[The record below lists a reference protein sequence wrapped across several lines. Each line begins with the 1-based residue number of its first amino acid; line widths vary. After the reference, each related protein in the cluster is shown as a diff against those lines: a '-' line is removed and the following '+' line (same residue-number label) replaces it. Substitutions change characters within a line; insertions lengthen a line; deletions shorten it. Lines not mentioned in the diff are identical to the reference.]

1 MADITPLLLDAK
13 SSYTQR
19 LKDIIQPRVFHTFS
33 HFYAASQDSDEPI
46 IAFQDS
52 LYNIPFWNAS
62 QINAETQNIV
72 AKHPYYEELMAALI
86 VTHVKIL
93 SSIRL
98 SDVRPNVQLKLPTT
112 DEFTHELYKQAA
124 GLVYVDP
131 YMFGED
137 DVHLK
142 FVPVID
148 ETIERSIRRL
158 LPMQEILASYLAEP
172 EPQKPLQRA
181 KDDGNGEN
189 SDEESDSD
197 DDDEEQEI
205 RIDMGAAPKY
215 DAKTLVSDSDDDDEE
230 LGPPPAAATA
240 GAATAGVT
248 PPLAPAPMAPTA
260 PVVAAAPSALH
271 APIPSAPAVPGGT
284 RPAAAPVAARAT
296 NPMSSV
302 VAPAAAVPA
311 VFTGAPPRPVHAGPG
326 IAPAAPQ
333 LFPHAQ
339 GVRAAI

>member
-1 MADITPLLLDAK
+1 MDLTPLLLDAK

-19 LKDIIQPRVFHTFS
+19 LKDIMQPRIYHTFS
-33 HFYAASQDSDEPI
+33 TLYATSLDSDEPI
-46 IAFQDS
+46 IAFQDA
-52 LYNIPFWNAS
+52 LYTIPFWNVS

-112 DEFTHELYKQAA
+112 DEFTHELFKQAA

-142 FVPVID
+142 FAPVID

-181 KDDGNGEN
+181 KPNGETN
-189 SDEESDSD
+189 TDEDSDSD
-197 DDDEEQEI
+197 DEGEQEI
-205 RIDMGAAPKY
+205 RIDMGAAPAY
-215 DAKTLVSDSDDDDEE
+215 NAKKLVSDSDDDDEE
-230 LGPPPAAATA
+230 IGPPPTVPPAAAA
-240 GAATAGVT
+240 
-248 PPLAPAPMAPTA
+248 PLAPAPIPT
-260 PVVAAAPSALH
+260 VPSAVP
-271 APIPSAPAVPGGT
+271 APIPSVPTPAVSSQLPQL
-284 RPAAAPVAARAT
+284 PMMARAT
-296 NPMSSV
+296 VPAG
-302 VAPAAAVPA
+302 APAAAVPD
-311 VFTGAPPRPVHAGPG
+311 VFTQGPPPPRPP
-326 IAPAAPQ
+326 APANAQ
-333 LFPHAQ
+333 LFPHAE
-339 GVRAAI
+339 GVRPAI

>member
-1 MADITPLLLDAK
+1 MDLTPLLLDAK

-19 LKDIIQPRVFHTFS
+19 LKDIMQPRIYHTFS
-33 HFYAASQDSDEPI
+33 TLYATSLDSDEPV
-46 IAFQDS
+46 IAFQDA
-52 LYNIPFWNAS
+52 LYNIPFWNVS

-112 DEFTHELYKQAA
+112 DEFTHELFKQAA

-142 FVPVID
+142 FAPVID

-181 KDDGNGEN
+181 KPNGETN
-189 SDEESDSD
+189 TDEDSDSD
-197 DDDEEQEI
+197 DEGEQEI
-205 RIDMGAAPKY
+205 RIDMGAAPAY
-215 DAKTLVSDSDDDDEE
+215 NAKKLVSDSDDDDEE
-230 LGPPPAAATA
+230 IGPPPTVPPVATA
-240 GAATAGVT
+240 
-248 PPLAPAPMAPTA
+248 PLAPAPIPTA
-260 PVVAAAPSALH
+260 PSAVP
-271 APIPSAPAVPGGT
+271 APIPSVPTPAVSSQLPQL
-284 RPAAAPVAARAT
+284 PMMARAT
-296 NPMSSV
+296 VPPAG
-302 VAPAAAVPA
+302 APAAAAVPD
-311 VFTGAPPRPVHAGPG
+311 VFTQGPPPPRPP
-326 IAPAAPQ
+326 PANAQ
-333 LFPHAQ
+333 LFPHAE
-339 GVRAAI
+339 GVRPAI

>member
-1 MADITPLLLDAK
+1 MDLTPLLLDAK

-19 LKDIIQPRVFHTFS
+19 LKDIIQPRIFHTFS
-33 HFYAASQDSDEPI
+33 HFYAASHDSDEPI

-124 GLVYVDP
+124 GLAYVDP

-158 LPMQEILASYLAEP
+158 LPMQEILSSYLAEP

-181 KDDGNGEN
+181 KETNT
-189 SDEESDSD
+189 DEDSDSD
-197 DDDEEQEI
+197 DEGEQEI
-205 RIDMGAAPKY
+205 RIDMGAAPAY
-215 DAKTLVSDSDDDDEE
+215 NAQALVSDSDDNDEE
-230 LGPPPAAATA
+230 IGPPPAAATP
-240 GAATAGVT
+240 V
-248 PPLAPAPMAPTA
+248 PMAP
-260 PVVAAAPSALH
+260 VPSALP
-271 APIPSAPAVPGGT
+271 APTPSVPTPVVPGGA
-284 RPAAAPVAARAT
+284 RPAAAPVAVWAAREI
-296 NPMSSV
+296 NPPAV
-302 VAPAAAVPA
+302 APAVAPAAAVPA
-311 VFTGAPPRPVHAGPG
+311 VFTQGPRPAGPV
-326 IAPAAPQ
+326 PQ
-333 LFPHAQ
+333 LFPQAQ